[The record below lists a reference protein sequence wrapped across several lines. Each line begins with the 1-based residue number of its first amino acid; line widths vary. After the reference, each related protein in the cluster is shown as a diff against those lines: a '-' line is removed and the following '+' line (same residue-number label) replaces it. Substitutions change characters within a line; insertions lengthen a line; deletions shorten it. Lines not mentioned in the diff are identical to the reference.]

1 MSTVK
6 VEVQPDQG
14 VARLTITRPEA
25 LNALNRQVLDDLSE
39 AVGALEDD
47 PRVRVLVVTGAGRA
61 FVAGADIAEI
71 AALAGGAA
79 AEAFSRQGQGVFDR
93 LAASR
98 LVSIMAINGYALGG
112 GLELA
117 LAGDLRLIAESARV
131 GLPEIGLG
139 IIPGFGG
146 TQRLARLIG
155 EGRALELVLTGRQIP
170 AAEAWRLGLANQV
183 VPDAELPASAE
194 RLAQE
199 LAAKAPQALA
209 AAKRA
214 VRGGLDHEL
223 ATGLAGEAAL
233 FGRVAATADAREGT
247 DAFLHKRPA
256 HFMGR

>member
-1 MSTVK
+1 MSM
-6 VEVQPDQG
+6 VEVAIQSDRG

-25 LNALNRQVLDDLSE
+25 LNALNRQVLDELAE
-39 AVGALEDD
+39 ALGTLEDD
-47 PRVRVLVVTGAGRA
+47 ADTRVVVVTGAGRA

-71 AALAGGAA
+71 AGLPSRAA

-117 LAGDLRLIAESARV
+117 LAGDLRLMAESARV

-183 VPDAELPASAE
+183 IPDGDLLASAD
-194 RLAQE
+194 RLAEE
-199 LAAKAPQALA
+199 LAAKAPAALV

-214 VRGGLDHEL
+214 VRGGIDHEL
-223 ATGLAGEAAL
+223 ATGLAGEAAW

-247 DAFLHKRPA
+247 EAFLNKRAP
-256 HFMGR
+256 HFTGR